1 MLITVCF
8 VVATSAPCFGLQRPS
23 TGRTWVTFFIQN
35 FVVDVHQQN
44 YIYSTEILKHN
55 QEYINV
61 EIILDVHLFF
71 LLVVLLL
78 LNLQSNLYTNEY
90 VFRKCFVFVLAKWS
104 VIYSGPAFIIYA
116 HVRPHFISKIN
127 ATSPEGGLFRPKHVR
142 EFDLLPQNT

>member
-35 FVVDVHQQN
+35 FVVGVHQQN

-71 LLVVLLL
+71 
-78 LNLQSNLYTNEY
+78 
-90 VFRKCFVFVLAKWS
+90 
-104 VIYSGPAFIIYA
+104 
-116 HVRPHFISKIN
+116 FISGTVDAKFAIK
-127 ATSPEGGLFRPKHVR
+127 PVYKCVR
-142 EFDLLPQNT
+142 LSQVFCLRISKMKRNL